1 LTSAWR
7 PAVQRRRI
15 VSENSGETACRFFF
29 DLSGWPEKTNFRL
42 GCRST
47 WIENPPIRTAEQAD
61 STSAT
66 TLNGARSRDF
76 VINQAQKNLN
86 CDVNLPAT
94 ASTRYQRRA
103 LVGLASASFFLSF
116 ILKNSTKL

>member
-1 LTSAWR
+1 VGWFDVGVATGSTK
-7 PAVQRRRI
+7 
-15 VSENSGETACRFFF
+15 TADRFGKFRGNGLPFFF

-61 STSAT
+61 SMSAT
-66 TLNGARSRDF
+66 TLNGVRPRDF

-86 CDVNLPAT
+86 RDVDLPVT
-94 ASTRYQRRA
+94 TSTRCQRRA
-103 LVGLASASFFLSF
+103 FVGLASASFS
-116 ILKNSTKL
+116 SASS